1 MTRTPPIETMAHNCR
16 LITAITA
23 AALLALTG
31 CSGDGHAGKTAATPA
46 PSSTTALADNGV
58 DPVTAED
65 TAALKRAVRAY
76 TTAYFAPDVDG
87 GWAMWSTRCRKT
99 DSKEG
104 FAATLERAE
113 SMNFDHVR
121 YTVERFSVDRLSGD
135 IAVVTYGVGE
145 DPRHDLTQQWA
156 REDGEWRYDQ
166 CEPLD

>member
-1 MTRTPPIETMAHNCR
+1 MEWTPPIEIRVHNPR
-16 LITAITA
+16 LITAITT
-23 AALLALTG
+23 AALLAVTG
-31 CSGDGHAGKTAATPA
+31 CSGDGNAGKAAATPA
-46 PSSTTALADNGV
+46 PPSTTVPAINGAAQG
-58 DPVTAED
+58 TAED
-65 TAALKRAVRAY
+65 TAALEKAVRTY

-104 FAATLERAE
+104 FADTLERAE

-145 DPRHDLTQQWA
+145 DPRYDLTQQWA